1 MLANLAALDTFEKSE
16 ILDFDTARDWVS
28 DPEFMHRSRR
38 WSWCRTALP
47 VVLVRSMHI
56 AGAAPFERVN
66 LQSLANSFWPWAAS
80 LERDRSYE
88 AVDPVDF
95 AHFAA
100 GLLLS
105 NLLAAHPGSV
115 TSPRRSDEVFA
126 LTRTVVTLLAAWRAA
141 LSPSTFQLHVD
152 DQQSRQWTSYL
163 ENVAE
168 DPSIAVPFLDSF
180 TGLEPAWQYPLM
192 IGERPAMRSAIDKLR
207 SSGR

>member
-1 MLANLAALDTFEKSE
+1 MTWIS
-16 ILDFDTARDWVS
+16 TSR
-28 DPEFMHRSRR
+28 PRSRVKPPKPFAIP
-38 WSWCRTALP
+38 WTTY
-47 VVLVRSMHI
+47 VVMNTVST
-56 AGAAPFERVN
+56 
-66 LQSLANSFWPWAAS
+66 
-80 LERDRSYE
+80 
-88 AVDPVDF
+88 
-95 AHFAA
+95 AA
-100 GLLLS
+100 GLLLA
-105 NLLAAHPGSV
+105 NLLAAHPSSV
-115 TSPRRSDEVFA
+115 PSPRRSDEVFA
-126 LTRTVVTLLAAWRAA
+126 MTRTVVTLLAAWRTA